1 MVNKWVWIF
10 ASMFVVNVF
19 WEHSALRAQEKRQTG
34 TLPQALKSD
43 VTGQSK
49 SSLSSSGK
57 TSENVPVSGS
67 EKARLTGVTFVST
80 TSYTRVALDVSQQVR
95 YEVHRLPGDAAKGLP
110 PRIYIDIFGAQ
121 LGMDSREGIKI
132 DDGIVRQIRVGQFSA
147 DVVRAVIEV
156 NGVRNHKLFE
166 ASDPYRL
173 VIDVQ
178 GQKDGE
184 SS

>member
-1 MVNKWVWIF
+1 MVNKWIWIF

-19 WEHSALRAQEKRQTG
+19 WEHPALRAQEKRQTG

-49 SSLSSSGK
+49 SSLPASDKASQ

-67 EKARLTGVTFVST
+67 EKARLTGVTFVSM
-80 TSYTRVALDVSQQVR
+80 TSYTRVALDVSQRVR
-95 YEVHRLPGDAAKGLP
+95 YEIHRLPGDPAKGLP

-121 LGMDSREGIKI
+121 LGMDGKEAVKV
-132 DDGIVRQIRVGQFSA
+132 DDGVVRQVRVGQFSP

-156 NGVRNHKLFE
+156 TNARDHKLVE
-166 ASDPYRL
+166 LVEPYRL

-178 GQKDGE
+178 
-184 SS
+184 